1 MQFFKVLT
9 VMLLC
14 YATANADV
22 KKENVDKEETEKLI
36 VKKGVIYEKYEKA
49 KQESKESA
57 LFGKFAISGNAIV
70 FSKSKSLENN
80 GQLYGFL
87 EAKGDRV
94 FDNTLEGAVVTDG
107 EGNGVASTAFSSFA
121 NKKGEIDRKIPELV
135 NGGVISGGADLQGG
149 EAEVHG
155 FVEGT
160 ATGNGVVLYGLADY
174 GVILGSDGAGGSIGS
189 EDSGKSDGKA
199 GASKM
204 KAREKQK
211 DKKHKDKHKEERKG
225 KDKYKDKY
233 KEKYNQDKMKG
244 NTEKSKKYE
253 GSSGD
258 FKYGKSNLD
267 GRAGASA
274 GGGIHNSIGGGNPY
288 NPENPFPKIEKSDF
302 IGKSAVV
309 TLEKLE
315 NVSQISGAIYAKTSD
330 GYIRPKSDEMSGI
343 KVQEHMQPQWRSI
356 LLAASGNGV
365 AAHTFVT
372 SPTRQNF
379 STESQNKASMGNI
392 HNSGE
397 IKGKGEF
404 VAGNM
409 ATINYTNSFAVAN
422 GISLSAYSDNN
433 VGHRT
438 ETNINE
444 VDNHGKISG
453 NLKQRAG
460 ENTGSGWHEYSDATA
475 VASGNG
481 ISLISR
487 SSNAK
492 NKMTEAHIGSV
503 KNDGVIS
510 GELDSG
516 AGIGNGQIINS
527 SKSSGNGIALYALG
541 GQQRD
546 TSIDSISNKG
556 MITGK
561 AVIYGGKDTAAAY
574 SGREGKR
581 FHVEIKEK
589 GKNSF
594 INSENLKSP
603 FTEEEKKKGTEVFKD
618 RQEKEEKKIEEKLQE
633 FRDILEDTQKE
644 YKRLKE
650 KVEKKKELLKKI
662 RTPYCAAVEKKID
675 DLKQELKKTEDKCKW
690 LLNQEEPKKEMEKMK
705 EEIGKLEKE
714 KENVE
719 QQRWEEVEIEKCLKF
734 YDGQISIC
742 EEKIDKAKEEGE
754 KKLNTYRQGVK
765 SIEHEMEREIE
776 NKYHDEEKK
785 KQCLADLEKKMKEAE
800 KTLLEKEEEEKQKF
814 LSEKQKIDM
823 EISKLKDDL
832 KDEEVQEFLIVLD
845 RKESSETTIKHLEKL
860 KEENMKREN
869 PITKPKSH
877 ASNTIHT
884 EVFVHSSGNGI
895 SINQDGTKDKE
906 KESLKNFENEGV
918 ISGYTEVYHGNSN
931 QEFSRVSYR
940 SSGAGFSIKGK
951 MKAELKNA
959 GILSGNE
966 FAILAEGD
974 SSGNAYSMDA
984 ECKSGFEKVSNYGI
998 LAGRVIVGGY
1008 VNKPGTN
1015 QDYEYFETKDS
1026 DKLKQ
1031 GNHGLYLL
1039 LDEKGEVSSVVK
1051 GEQASK
1057 YGEKDIIN
1065 LEKKEDTH
1073 KVDGSNV
1080 ENKVVNGVGKEGVI
1094 STEKEVAID
1103 NSIINGFYKA
1113 VKVGDHSHAVIR
1125 KSIINS
1131 NGFGNRSYAVVGTD
1145 GENELT
1151 IEKDAIIN
1159 GKIDLG
1165 KGNDRLNI
1173 KDGKLLFDT
1182 DLGEG
1187 YNTLAFKKET
1197 SVKTKVKGEVSPENS
1212 DVYEFRGRV
1221 KNANTLKIERDVKIA
1236 ETAKISGVETLNIAK
1251 GKTLTYAV
1259 KNKSNQAFEKFK
1271 NQEEGIGIVNLEGE
1285 GNFLL
1290 DEDSIGFSKAG
1301 DSKDLLGWELRRKG
1315 NRAYVESQKIY
1326 ETRKNLGMS
1335 FSEFQEMT
1343 GGREIHLY
1351 DTQAF
1356 LSNLYGNPRAAYS
1369 YVLASVMSSYY
1380 KLLTNTEKFIPERK
1394 LDSIVRVWKFENV
1407 KDGYT
1412 TDFLGRAI
1420 KVNYGL
1426 SEHINLGL
1434 NIGSG
1439 KEKIRGK
1446 FSSLEQDA
1454 IFMGMEILWKKNQL
1468 SWNNGFSYGKVST
1481 KNGADAFT
1489 SAVFSAIKYEIP
1501 LSKNWSTVPQASV
1514 LLTKMSQKAETQKV
1528 KNGQGKEIGEI
1539 HIPKQTQNYMEWDL
1553 GLSLFH
1559 KMRVGQHQVHF
1570 NIGMEYS
1577 MPKDLNSTR
1586 VIQSENVA
1594 GVILKNEWKWNS
1606 PQVRNTWVGF
1616 TGLRYQH
1623 ENGISVDLSLRRN
1636 NKNMRNSSLG
1646 IGYLF

>member
-1 MQFFKVLT
+1 MQFFKILIAMT
-9 VMLLC
+9 LC
-14 YATANADV
+14 YVTANADV
-22 KKENVDKEETEKLI
+22 GKENVDKQETEKLI
-36 VKKGVIYEKYEKA
+36 VKKGVIYEKYEKT

-121 NKKGEIDRKIPELV
+121 NKKGEIDRKIPELM

-155 FVEGT
+155 AVEGT

-174 GVILGSDGAGGSIGS
+174 GMILGSDGAGGSIGS
-189 EDSGKSDGKA
+189 GDSGKSDGKA

-204 KAREKQK
+204 KAKEKQK

-225 KDKYKDKY
+225 RDKYKDKY
-233 KEKYNQDKMKG
+233 KEKHKQDKTKG
-244 NTEKSKKYE
+244 DTEKSKQYM
-253 GSSGD
+253 GNSGD

-267 GRAGASA
+267 GKAGASA
-274 GGGIHNSIGGGNPY
+274 GGGINNSIGGMNPY
-288 NPENPFPKIEKSDF
+288 NPGDPLPKIEESDF
-302 IGKSAVV
+302 TGKSAVV
-309 TLEKLE
+309 TLENLE
-315 NVSQISGAIYAKTSD
+315 NHGQISGGVYAKTSE
-330 GYIRPKSDEMSGI
+330 GYIRSKSNDLNGV
-343 KVQEHMQPQWRSI
+343 KVPEHMQPQWRSI

-379 STESQNKASMGNI
+379 STESQNKASIGNI

-397 IKGKGEF
+397 IKGKGDF

-492 NKMTEAHIGSV
+492 NKMTEAHIKSI

-510 GELDSG
+510 GELDSR
-516 AGIGNGQIINS
+516 AGIGNGQIINT

-556 MITGK
+556 IISGK

-574 SGREGKR
+574 SGKEEKR
-581 FHVEIKEK
+581 FHVEIKK
-589 GKNSF
+589 GEGNSLSSWLYPE
-594 INSENLKSP
+594 NSTFS

-618 RQEKEEKKIEEKLQE
+618 KQEKEEKKIEEKLQE

-644 YKRLKE
+644 YERLKE
-650 KVEKKKELLKKI
+650 KVEKKKELLEKI
-662 RTPYCAAVEKKID
+662 RTPYCAAVGKEIA
-675 DLKQELKKTEDKCKW
+675 DLEQEYKKTEENCKW
-690 LLNQEEPKKEMEKMK
+690 LSNQEESKQKMEKLK
-705 EEIGKLEKE
+705 EDIKKLEKE

-734 YDGQISIC
+734 YDGQISIY

-754 KKLNTYRQGVK
+754 KKLNTYRQQVK
-765 SIEHEMEREIE
+765 SIEHEMEREVE
-776 NKYHDEEKK
+776 NKYHNEEKK
-785 KQCLADLEKKMKEAE
+785 KQRLADLEKKMKNAE
-800 KTLLEKEEEEKQKF
+800 KTLLEKEEEERQKF

-823 EISKLKDDL
+823 EISKLKGDL
-832 KDEEVQEFLIVLD
+832 KDEEVQEFLTVLD
-845 RKESSETTIKHLEKL
+845 RKESSEATIKHLEKL

-869 PITKPKSH
+869 PMTKPKSH

-895 SINQDGTKDKE
+895 SIHQEGSKIE
-906 KESLKNFENEGV
+906 SKESLKNFENEGV
-918 ISGYTEVYHGNSN
+918 ISGYTEVYHGNDN
-931 QEFSRVSYR
+931 QTYSRVSYR
-940 SSGAGFSIKGK
+940 SSGAGLSIKGK
-951 MKAELKNA
+951 MKSELKNA

-966 FAILAEGD
+966 FAILAEGTKND
-974 SSGNAYSMDA
+974 AYSMNA
-984 ECKSGFEKVSNYGI
+984 KYESGFDKVSNYGI
-998 LAGRVIVGGY
+998 LAGKVIVGGY
-1008 VNKPGTN
+1008 AGNSASN
-1015 QDYEYFETKDS
+1015 QDYDYFETRDS

-1031 GNHGLYLL
+1031 SNHGLYLV

-1051 GEQASK
+1051 GDQASK

-1073 KVDGSNV
+1073 KVDGNNV
-1080 ENKVVNGVGKEGVI
+1080 ENKVVNGVGEEGVI
-1094 STEKEVAID
+1094 STEKEVTID

-1125 KSIINS
+1125 NSIINS

-1173 KDGKLLFDT
+1173 KDGKLLSDI

-1187 YNTLAFKKET
+1187 YNTLAFKENTKE
-1197 SVKTKVKGEVSPENS
+1197 KEEAAPENS
-1212 DVYEFRGRV
+1212 DVYVFQGRV
-1221 KNANTLKIERDVKIA
+1221 KNTNNLEIERNVKIA

-1259 KNKSNQAFEKFK
+1259 KNKSNQAFEEFK
-1271 NQEEGIGIVNLEGE
+1271 HQEEGVGIVNLEGE

-1301 DSKDLLGWELRRKG
+1301 DSKDMLGWELRRQG
-1315 NRAYVESQKIY
+1315 NRVYIESQKIY
-1326 ETRKNLGMS
+1326 ETRKYLGMS
-1335 FSEFQEMT
+1335 LSELQEMAE
-1343 GGREIHLY
+1343 GKEIRLY
-1351 DTQAF
+1351 DAQTL
-1356 LSNLYGNPRAAYS
+1356 LSNLYKNPRAAYS
-1369 YVLASVMSSYY
+1369 YAIASNVSSYY
-1380 KLLTNTEKFIPERK
+1380 KLLVATEKFIPERK
-1394 LDSIVRVWKFENV
+1394 LNAIVRAWKFENA
-1407 KDGYT
+1407 KDGYK
-1412 TDFLGRAI
+1412 TDFLGRAV

-1434 NIGSG
+1434 NIGNG
-1439 KEKIRGK
+1439 RQKIRGK
-1446 FSSLEQDA
+1446 SSSLKQDVT
-1454 IFMGMEILWKKNQL
+1454 FMGMEMLWKKNQL
-1468 SWNNGFSYGKVST
+1468 SWNNGFSYGKADT
-1481 KNGADAFT
+1481 KNGADASVFAGF
-1489 SAVFSAIKYEIP
+1489 SAVKYEIP
-1501 LSKNWSTVPQASV
+1501 LSKNWFVVPQASV
-1514 LLTKMSQKAETQKV
+1514 LLARMSQKAETQKV

-1539 HIPKQTQNYMEWDL
+1539 YVPKQTQNYMEWDF
-1553 GLSLFH
+1553 GLSLFEQTS
-1559 KMRVGQHQVHF
+1559 VGQHQFHF

-1577 MPKDLNSTR
+1577 MSKDLNSMR
-1586 VIQSENVA
+1586 VTQSENFA

-1606 PQVRNTWVGF
+1606 PQLRNTWVGF

-1623 ENGISVDLSLRRN
+1623 ENGISLDISLRRN